1 LEQREQLADDC
12 EHGFDSNPELK
23 PLIDYKELLAKLLMT
38 ARVPETRRRSL
49 SSLALKANA
58 VIERQR
64 SKLGRNE
71 LSLSENLAALRGPAN
86 FLRERDRSR

>member
-38 ARVPETRRRSL
+38 ALFKGQGFLKRAGGAFRAWLEGECSHRASEKQVRPELTF
-49 SSLALKANA
+49 AK
-58 VIERQR
+58 
-64 SKLGRNE
+64 
-71 LSLSENLAALRGPAN
+71 
-86 FLRERDRSR
+86 